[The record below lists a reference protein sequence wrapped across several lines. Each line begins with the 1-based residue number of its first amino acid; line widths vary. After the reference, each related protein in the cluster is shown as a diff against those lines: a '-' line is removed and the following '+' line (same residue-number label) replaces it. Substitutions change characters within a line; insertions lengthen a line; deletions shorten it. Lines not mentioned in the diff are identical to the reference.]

1 MHLRD
6 RINNGM
12 IFYEYGHKDPIDRQQ
27 EIRDLKVDYSYTF
40 KNTDDA
46 KVIMEE
52 VGEKAN
58 LQRGN
63 IFVVGCST
71 SEVMGAKIGTNSSP
85 EVAKILFDALHD
97 YVCI

>member
-12 IFYEYGHKDPIDRQQ
+12 IFYEHGHKDPIDRQQ

-46 KVIMEE
+46 W
-52 VGEKAN
+52 
-58 LQRGN
+58 
-63 IFVVGCST
+63 T
-71 SEVMGAKIGTNSSP
+71 
-85 EVAKILFDALHD
+85 
-97 YVCI
+97 